1 MAAANALQCV
11 FASGPPGSSR
21 SASPVA
27 QSICQPVIQ
36 RWSTPLPSRNWAS
49 WRPCGVICSQQG
61 SACAATGTNS
71 RPISHQRICIPLRG
85 FRSPG
90 VSLDCQLSQGDKIM
104 APPPPFGANSAAARD
119 IANVLHPYTDLQTHQ
134 QVGPMVVTRGKGV
147 RVWDDTGKDYIESVA
162 GLWCASLGFD
172 NERLVQA
179 AVNQMRKLP
188 FYHAFTA
195 KSHEPMIDLAEML
208 IQRAPVP
215 MSKVFFAN
223 SGSEANDSAIKMVWY
238 FNNAI
243 GRPDKKKIIGRLK
256 GYHGITLASAS
267 LTGIPHNHRAFDLPL
282 PGFVHTMNPHHYHGA
297 NPGESEEAFASRC
310 AEELEKLILAEGPDT
325 VAAMW
330 AEPVM
335 GAGGVIVPPRTYFEK
350 IQAVLR
356 KYDVLFVA
364 DEVICGFW
372 RTGNYWG
379 SQPPNM
385 QPDILT
391 CAKALSSSYLP
402 ISAVMVNDR
411 VFQGLAKQSHEIGT
425 FGHGFTYSGHP
436 VPAAV
441 AIETLKIYD
450 EMNIGEHVRAV
461 GTHMQKELRR
471 RFAEH
476 PLVGE
481 VRGIGLIA
489 AIELVADKATHQ
501 NFEPSARVGGRF
513 TKLIEENGVIGR
525 TVPGDILCFS
535 PPLIISEAEVNEMLD
550 RIGKALDEL
559 TVQLR
564 REQIAVV
571 R

>member
-1 MAAANALQCV
+1 M
-11 FASGPPGSSR
+11 SGPGFHAHPMPVYNGR
-21 SASPVA
+21 SVVPPAFAVRPPCMRPVM
-27 QSICQPVIQ
+27 
-36 RWSTPLPSRNWAS
+36 TP
-49 WRPCGVICSQQG
+49 
-61 SACAATGTNS
+61 
-71 RPISHQRICIPLRG
+71 PL
-85 FRSPG
+85 
-90 VSLDCQLSQGDKIM
+90 V
-104 APPPPFGANSAAARD
+104 NSAAARD
-119 IANVLHPYTDLQTHQ
+119 IANVLHPYTDLKTHQ
-134 QVGPMVVTRGKGV
+134 EVGPVVITKGKGV

-179 AVNQMRKLP
+179 AVAQMRKLP

-238 FNNAI
+238 FNNAL
-243 GRPDKKKIIGRLK
+243 GREKKKKIIGRIK
-256 GYHGITLASAS
+256 GYHGITLAAAS
-267 LTGIPHNHRAFDLPL
+267 LTGLAVNHLSFDVPL
-282 PGFVHTMNPHHYHGA
+282 PGFIHTMTPHFYHGA
-297 NPGESEEAFASRC
+297 LEGESEEAFATRC
-310 AEELEKLILAEGPDT
+310 ADELEKMILAEGPET

-330 AEPVM
+330 AEPIM
-335 GAGGVIVPPRTYFEK
+335 GAGGVIIPPKGYFPK
-350 IQAVLR
+350 IQAVLK
-356 KYDVLFVA
+356 KYDVLLVA

-379 SQPPNM
+379 SQTLDIN
-385 QPDILT
+385 PDILV

-411 VFQGLAKQSHEIGT
+411 VFQGLSDESNKLGT

-450 EMNIGEHVRAV
+450 ETDIGSHVREV
-461 GTHMQKELRR
+461 GPHMQAELRR
-471 RFAEH
+471 RFAGHE
-476 PLVGE
+476 LAGE
-481 VRGIGLIA
+481 VRGTGLIA
-489 AIELVADKATHQ
+489 AMELVADKAAHK
-501 NFEPSARVGGRF
+501 NFDPGAKVGAKLV
-513 TKLIEENGVIGR
+513 KLIEENGVIGR
-525 TVPGDILCFS
+525 TVVNDTLCFS
-535 PPLIISEAEVNEMLD
+535 PPLIITKPEIDEMLD
-550 RIGKALDEL
+550 RIGRALDAL

-564 REQIAVV
+564 REKIAVV